1 MSPPRASPSSPRPP
15 SASPPS
21 SPPAGRGSTAHAID
35 LLAECVVRLAISYAA
50 LPTGP
55 AGMTA
60 ASVATL
66 LGPYLEQVVAEGER
80 GG

>member
-1 MSPPRASPSSPRPP
+1 VVAQAADRLA
-15 SASPPS
+15 AVIG
-21 SPPAGRGSTAHAID
+21 AGWPQVDEEAIG

-66 LGPYLEQVVAEGER
+66 LGPYLERVVAEADVTAG
-80 GG
+80 